1 MEFDG
6 PAFRDYIESVHGGL
20 KLGQAIKK
28 HQIPIK
34 SRTAIYQRFERH
46 VRKNVEEM
54 KQQQCK

>member
-6 PAFRDYIESVHGGL
+6 PEFRDCIESVHGGL

-54 KQQQCK
+54 KQ